1 MRKTILMSLTM
12 LTLASAAFAAD
23 STATTSKPAAKAA
36 GAKAAGAKSAGTK
49 AAGANAAAMKDAAA
63 TDKAIA
69 AIDAQIAAAK
79 VDKTKPNWKTS
90 LPIPKVVKFEAGKKY
105 YMNMVTN
112 KGAMKILLKPEIAP
126 MHVTNLIYLSR
137 MGYFE
142 GIKFHRVIKG
152 FMAQGGDPTGT
163 GGGGPG
169 YQFAGE
175 FSANAKHDKAGVCST
190 ANAGPNTDGSQFFIM
205 FKAYPSLD
213 GKYSIWGQVEEG
225 LDTVKKLEDAGN
237 PGDGPPT
244 EPLNITK
251 VTIEVK

>member
-1 MRKTILMSLTM
+1 MKKLILLVFAM
-12 LTLASAAFAAD
+12 L
-23 STATTSKPAAKAA
+23 
-36 GAKAAGAKSAGTK
+36 
-49 AAGANAAAMKDAAA
+49 
-63 TDKAIA
+63 AIA
-69 AIDAQIAAAK
+69 AVSFADDKPMSGADTMAPQAKHAMKHGKGEKKGGEMTDASADKTIASIDAQIAAAK

-90 LPIPKVVKFEAGKKY
+90 LPMPKVAKFEAGKKY
-105 YMNMVTN
+105 YAHMTTN
-112 KGAMKILLKPEIAP
+112 KGTMTILLKPEIAP
-126 MHVTNLIYLSR
+126 MHVTNFIYLAR

-175 FSANAKHDKAGVCST
+175 FSPNVKHDKIGVCST

-205 FKAYPSLD
+205 FKGYPSLD

-237 PGDGPPT
+237 PSDGPPT

-251 VTIEVK
+251 VTIEAK

>member
-1 MRKTILMSLTM
+1 MKKQILAVLMM
-12 LTLASAAFAAD
+12 L
-23 STATTSKPAAKAA
+23 
-36 GAKAAGAKSAGTK
+36 
-49 AAGANAAAMKDAAA
+49 
-63 TDKAIA
+63 AIA
-69 AIDAQIAAAK
+69 AVSFADDKPMSGGDMKTATHAKHVKRAKKGAKGEGMEMAGAADKTIASIDAQIAAAK
-79 VDKTKPNWKTS
+79 VDKTKPNWKS
-90 LPIPKVVKFEAGKKY
+90 NLPLPKVAKFEAGKKY
-105 YMNMVTN
+105 YAHMTTN
-112 KGAMKILLKPEIAP
+112 KGSMTILLKPENAP
-126 MHVTNLIYLSR
+126 MHVTNFIYLAR
-137 MGYFE
+137 MGYYE

-175 FSANAKHDKAGVCST
+175 FLTNAKHDKIGVCST

-225 LDTVKKLEDAGN
+225 LDTVKKLEEAGN

-244 EPLNITK
+244 EPLSITR
-251 VTIEVK
+251 VTIDAK